1 MDKNIQINS
10 FFESGV
16 FQDFYQI
23 LEVSKNA
30 SDEDIKK
37 SYRRLSKIYHPDMPT
52 ANEEKMK
59 RIGIAYGIL
68 KKPELK
74 QLYDE
79 YYSKYKNGN
88 STNYNRSNYDSNS
101 TNTGTYSNYTK
112 DNSRTYTQSNYQS
125 TSTSQPFTENE
136 IRNILRKNHYS
147 EFKIEDFLYWCRKDN
162 IKIYSM
168 TGLSTYFSRYLW
180 SKSEQS
186 QTRTSSQRVYN
197 TNTSYKPK
205 TESPRKMATSSRNIP
220 SSSND
225 SYVLR
230 QIIVRQMI
238 LEEMRNYYLYQNM
251 MRNISNIRFYT
262 PVYSNIRFYQ
272 APVYTSNVY
281 FYSTPRRSYVY
292 RLYR

>member
-1 MDKNIQINS
+1 MDKNVQVSS
-10 FFESGV
+10 FFENGV

-23 LEVSKNA
+23 LEVSRNA
-30 SDEDIKK
+30 SEEEIKK
-37 SYRRLSKIYHPDMPT
+37 SFRRLSRLYHPDMPT

-88 STNYNRSNYDSNS
+88 STNA
-101 TNTGTYSNYTK
+101 GTYSTYTK
-112 DNSRTYTQSNYQS
+112 NNSSTYTQSNYQS

-180 SKSEQS
+180 SRSEQS

-225 SYVLR
+225 GYVLR
-230 QIIVRQMI
+230 QILVRQMI
-238 LEEMRNYYLYQNM
+238 LEEMRRYYLYQSM

-262 PVYSNIRFYQ
+262 PVYSNIRLYQ
-272 APVYTSNVY
+272 ASVYTSNVY

-292 RLYR
+292 KMYR